1 MSNYHSTKL
10 VSRHGYSDAAGVAD
24 SAKDL
29 LGKMWGFVSGGEKAK
44 GQAELLKQQQ
54 AAQATQSGMPSW
66 LLPAA
71 VAGVAIYLYTRKKK

>member
-10 VSRHGYSDAAGVAD
+10 VSRHGYSASAGVAD

-54 AAQATQSGMPSW
+54 AAQAGQSGMPGW
-66 LLPAA
+66 VLPAA